1 MDRQE
6 RRGPLGRG
14 WILHRAGLALIDT
27 GQVVQGAGSDPM
39 VACGGFSHNTTGR
52 CTEAQCGFIHWK
64 RGSGGGIAVD
74 LGLPPDCLQQAPLK
88 LGQLRVWGCPLSSP
102 LQHHMKV
109 AEDLWVGIPVCE

>member
-14 WILHRAGLALIDT
+14 WIRHRAGLALIDT

-64 RGSGGGIAVD
+64 RGSGGGIARDPGGSGMFVGCAGG
-74 LGLPPDCLQQAPLK
+74 LGAALPDPKMSPD
-88 LGQLRVWGCPLSSP
+88 GSGGFSN
-102 LQHHMKV
+102 
-109 AEDLWVGIPVCE
+109 E